1 MGESVYKL
9 SVNVTMMRKKEAIG
23 GGVPVTGPPFQGPA
37 PISEAP
43 SNTTQVP

>member
-1 MGESVYKL
+1 MDESVYKL

-23 GGVPVTGPPFQGPA
+23 GGVPGPPFQGQV